1 MIAGTD
7 GGIQSTVTV
16 AAIISLVIEIVDAI
30 AARMTVIVDET
41 EARMSVIAVIV
52 AATEIDSRVLA
63 LANALA
69 NALATESGRVLVGIA
84 PGHVPNEDGYLLIS
98 FNPPAKATATR
109 STSGREIIACARKRL
124 AGGIRGRW
132 EPLGPRTA
140 GPRAVCRCLTTH
152 ES

>member
-69 NALATESGRVLVGIA
+69 TESGRALVGIA

-132 EPLGPRTA
+132 EPLGTRTA
-140 GPRAVCRCLTTH
+140 GPRAICRCLTTH